1 MKNESKDSKIDSIKS
16 SKNNNLKNFE
26 VMVQDSKK
34 DSIKSSKNHNKS
46 QKNVRKIV
54 LGISA
59 GSCID
64 LTFHFIKNLPKEIML
79 YVVPTNNA
87 KVLCKAEKNLDLLSE
102 IKRLRKLNLK
112 IESSIT
118 SPLASGSFAFESCI
132 VLPTSSNTLS
142 SVASGLQENL
152 LARVCAV
159 CLKEKRRLILAVR
172 EMPLSPILLANM
184 ARLADIGVVIA
195 PPVAGYYSH
204 ISTLDGLHNFLVGKY
219 FDMLNI
225 ENSLYTR
232 WGE

>member
-1 MKNESKDSKIDSIKS
+1 M
-16 SKNNNLKNFE
+16 
-26 VMVQDSKK
+26 QDSKQN
-34 DSIKSSKNHNKS
+34 KNL
-46 QKNVRKIV
+46 QRKIV

-87 KVLCKAEKNLDLLSE
+87 KVLCKAEKNLDLIAE
-102 IKRLRKLNLK
+102 IKRLRTQNLK

-118 SPLASGSFAFESCI
+118 SPLASGSFSFESCI

-142 SVASGLQENL
+142 GVANGLQENL
-152 LARVCAV
+152 LTRVCAV
-159 CLKEKRRLILAVR
+159 CLKERRRLVLAVR
-172 EMPLSPILLANM
+172 EMPLSPILLENM
-184 ARLADIGVVIA
+184 MRLANIGVVIA

-219 FDMLNI
+219 FDMLDI
-225 ENSLYTR
+225 ENSLYSR
-232 WGE
+232 WGSENRLFSSII